1 MTRRQGL
8 QMKGGVQLPMF
19 AVEVEPEPAT
29 AAGPARP
36 AAAEWAEA
44 NGLQL
49 QTGSAGSAV
58 LSPCGTYRYR
68 LDRVWDEQAPPLVWV
83 MLNPSTADA
92 DEDDATLRRCTTFSK
107 KAGHGGLTVVNLFA
121 LRSKDPGQLRK
132 HADPI
137 GPRNEAALLD
147 ATASADRVAVAWGD
161 VGRAERA
168 EQARAVTALLTGHG
182 RPLECLG
189 LTGKGHPR
197 HPLYVRDETQLTAY
211 APQSPI
217 GDRRP
222 AAATTVVD
230 MHGHRDDPEFEDV
243 VYVGRRM
250 TQGGWNLQAHPLA
263 NPYRVGE
270 HGDAAEVVER
280 YGVWL
285 DENPELVAREL
296 SKLRGKRL
304 GCWCAEG
311 QPCHARVLAARA
323 DQEVKA

>member
-1 MTRRQGL
+1 MTRRHGL

-19 AVEVEPEPAT
+19 AVETEPAPAT
-29 AAGPARP
+29 TAGPARA
-36 AAAEWAEA
+36 AAAEWAAA
-44 NGLQL
+44 NGLHL

-58 LSPCGTYRYR
+58 LSPCRVYRYR
-68 LDRVWDEQAPPLVWV
+68 LDRVWDEQTPPLVWV
-83 MLNPSTADA
+83 MLNPSTADHT
-92 DEDDATLRRCTTFSK
+92 EDDATIRRCISFAGR
-107 KAGHGGLTVVNLFA
+107 AGHGGLTVVNLFA
-121 LRSKDPGQLRK
+121 LRSKDPKQLRT

-137 GPRNEAALLD
+137 GPYNESALLD
-147 ATASADRVAVAWGD
+147 ATADAARVVVAWGD

-168 EQARAVTALLTGHG
+168 QARAVTALLTGHG

-197 HPLYVRDETQLTAY
+197 HPLYVRDETQLTPY

-222 AAATTVVD
+222 HTATTVVD
-230 MHGHRDDPEFEDV
+230 MHGHRDDPEFADV

-263 NPYRVGE
+263 NPYRVGA
-270 HGDAAEVVER
+270 HGDIAEVVER
-280 YGVWL
+280 YGTWL
-285 DENPELVAREL
+285 DENPELVARWLPE
-296 SKLRGKRL
+296 LRGKRL
-304 GCWCAEG
+304 GCWCAED

-323 DQEVKA
+323 DQEVNA